1 MIVFLPTDGV
11 MLLLL
16 ALLLLTVRFVLAR
29 PNLRARWR
37 AVFADAGAASAA
49 VVLAFFLT
57 IATLDSI
64 HYRPELPPGP
74 NGARAYSPTT
84 VSVFD
89 TLVFDVLDAAHP
101 ERSYSAPFAMRE
113 FDKTTV
119 VTESGPVRD
128 FQPLKIAPL
137 AEDASFFLRSLA
149 GGAAGLLAA
158 ICATGLLVAVR
169 RGDKRALLR
178 RFTSPSGERFAPW
191 LTFTALLTLT
201 SVVLAIWPVCHP
213 FGTDAVGNDV
223 LYEALKSLRTAIV
236 IGSLATLATLPF
248 AVTLGMAAGY
258 FKGRVDDAIQ
268 YLYTTLS
275 SIPSVLLIAASVLLV
290 TVFMDRHPEW
300 WPTGLERADVR
311 LFLLAI
317 IIGMTGW
324 STLARLLR
332 AETMKITALD
342 YVTAARAFGVPHARI
357 LRRHVLPNVLHIV
370 LIVTVL
376 DFSGIV
382 LYEAVLSYVG
392 VGVDPSMSSF
402 GTMINAAR
410 SEMSRSPMVWWNLA
424 ASFLFMLSLVLSAN
438 LFAAA
443 VRDAFDPRAALKRK
457 GGAG

>member
-158 ICATGLLVAVR
+158 ICATGLLVAVK

-443 VRDAFDPRAALKRK
+443 VRDAFDPRSALKRK
-457 GGAG
+457 EGAE

>member
-64 HYRPELPPGP
+64 HYRPELSPGP

-158 ICATGLLVAVR
+158 ICATGLLVAVK

>member
-37 AVFADAGAASAA
+37 SVFADAGAASAA

-57 IATLDSI
+57 IATLDSM

-128 FQPLKIAPL
+128 FQPLRIAPL

-158 ICATGLLVAVR
+158 FSVTGLLIAVK
-169 RGDKRALLR
+169 RGEKRALLR

-191 LTFTALLTLT
+191 ITFAALCVLTGMTL
-201 SVVLAIWPVCHP
+201 SVWPLCHP

>member
-11 MLLLL
+11 MFLLL

-119 VTESGPVRD
+119 VTEAGPVRD
-128 FQPLKIAPL
+128 FQPLKVAPR
-137 AEDASFFLRSLA
+137 AQNTSFLLRGLA
-149 GGAAGLLAA
+149 GGALGLFAA
-158 ICATGLLVAVR
+158 FCATGLLAASKKGGR
-169 RGDKRALLR
+169 RDALR
-178 RFTSPSGERFAPW
+178 RLVTRSGERFAPW
-191 LTFTALLTLT
+191 ITFTALTVLTG
-201 SVVLAIWPVCHP
+201 VALALWPLCHP

-311 LFLLAI
+311 LFLLAL

>member
-16 ALLLLTVRFVLAR
+16 ALLFLTVRFVLAR
-29 PNLRARWR
+29 PTLRARWR

-49 VVLAFFLT
+49 VVLAFFLS

-84 VSVFD
+84 VSVLD

-201 SVVLAIWPVCHP
+201 GVVLAVWPVCHP
-213 FGTDAVGNDV
+213 LGTDAVGNDV

-457 GGAG
+457 GG

>member
-37 AVFADAGAASAA
+37 SVFADAGAASAA

-57 IATLDSI
+57 IATLDSM

-89 TLVFDVLDAAHP
+89 TLVRDVLDAAHP
-101 ERSYSAPFAMRE
+101 ERSYSEPFALRE
-113 FDKTTV
+113 FDKTTI

-128 FQPLKIAPL
+128 FQPLKIAPR
-137 AEDASFFLRSLA
+137 AESASLPLRALA
-149 GGAAGLLAA
+149 GGAVGLLSAFS
-158 ICATGLLVAVR
+158 ATGLLVLLKKGPR
-169 RGDKRALLR
+169 REVLR
-178 RFTSPSGERFAPW
+178 RLISPSGERFAPW
-191 LTFTALLTLT
+191 FTFTALLTLT
-201 SVVLAIWPVCHP
+201 GVVLAVWPVCHP
-213 FGTDAVGNDV
+213 LGTDAVGNDV

-311 LFLLAI
+311 LFLLAV

-457 GGAG
+457 GGEG